1 MRISRSSVVV
11 ATLVSGGLL
20 LISGAQPWV
29 VLALS
34 SAESSAR
41 ELAVNGATLAPSFVG
56 LSLAY
61 VAAVIVALVS
71 RFVVR
76 VVSSAIGVLAVV
88 GALVVSWLALSDP
101 VGASRVTIARVTG
114 VSDTVRQREIIDAVA
129 LEAWA
134 YIALIALVVSVGV
147 GVAVIVAG
155 RSWTSNSRR
164 YERPEKAR
172 DSGGRRDLKEADDP
186 HATWDTFS
194 GGGDP
199 TRSPSH

>member
-1 MRISRSSVVV
+1 MRISRSAVVV
-11 ATLVSGGLL
+11 ATLVTGGLL

-41 ELAVNGATLAPSFVG
+41 ELIVNGATLAPSFVG

-76 VVSSAIGVLAVV
+76 VVSSAIGVVAVV

-101 VGASRVTIARVTG
+101 VSASRVTIARVTG
-114 VSDTVRQREIIDAVA
+114 VSDTVRQRELIEAVTPQ
-129 LEAWA
+129 AWA
-134 YIALIALVVSVGV
+134 YIALILLVVSVGV

-164 YERPEKAR
+164 YERPQRSE
-172 DSGGRRDLKEADDP
+172 DSGRRRDPKEAGDP

>member
-1 MRISRSSVVV
+1 MRISRSAVVV
-11 ATLVSGGLL
+11 ATLGTGGLL

-41 ELAVNGATLAPSFVG
+41 ELIVNGATLAPSYVG

-76 VVSSAIGVLAVV
+76 VVSSAIGVVAVM
-88 GALVVSWLALSDP
+88 GALVVSWLVISDP
-101 VGASRVTIARVTG
+101 VGAARVTIARVTG
-114 VSDTVRQREIIDAVA
+114 VSDTVRQRELIDAVA
-129 LEAWA
+129 LEPWA
-134 YIALIALVVSVGV
+134 YVALIMLIASAGV
-147 GVAVIVAG
+147 GVVVIVFG

-172 DSGGRRDLKEADDP
+172 DSGGRRDPNDASDP
-186 HATWDTFS
+186 HAVWDSFS

-199 TRSPSH
+199 THTANR

>member
-11 ATLVSGGLL
+11 ATLVTGGLL

-34 SAESSAR
+34 SAETSAR
-41 ELAVNGATLAPSFVG
+41 ELIVNGATLAPSFVG

-61 VAAVIVALVS
+61 VAAMIVGLVS
-71 RFVVR
+71 RPVVR
-76 VVSSAIGVLAVV
+76 VVSSTIGVVAVM
-88 GALVVSWLALSDP
+88 GALFVSWLVITDP
-101 VGASRVTIARVTG
+101 VEAARATIARVTG
-114 VSDTVRQREIIDAVA
+114 VSDTVRQRELIDAFALEPWAYVA
-129 LEAWA
+129 L
-134 YIALIALVVSVGV
+134 ILLIASVGV
-147 GVAVIVAG
+147 GGVVIVAG
-155 RSWTSNSRR
+155 RFWTSNSRR
-164 YERPEKAR
+164 YERPEKSA
-172 DSGGRRDLKEADDP
+172 DPGGRRDPREAGDP